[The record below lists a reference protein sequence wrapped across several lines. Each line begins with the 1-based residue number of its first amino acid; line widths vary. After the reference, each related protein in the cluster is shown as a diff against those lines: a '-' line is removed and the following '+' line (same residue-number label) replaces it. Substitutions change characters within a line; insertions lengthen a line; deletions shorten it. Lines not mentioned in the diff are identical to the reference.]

1 MSRVVIDL
9 DRLIEFVARL
19 GAFQAQLDHTR
30 DEVDAALRTAHAT
43 WSGTAASAQDT
54 AHAHWCAGAADARN
68 ALAVLR
74 SIVATSHANYASAVH
89 TNQIMW
95 RS

>member
-9 DRLIEFVARL
+9 DRLAEFVARL
-19 GAFQAQLDHTR
+19 GAFQAQLNHTH
-30 DEVDAALRTAHAT
+30 DEVDAALRTADAT
-43 WSGTAASAQDT
+43 WSGAAASAQVA
-54 AHAHWCAGAADARN
+54 AHAQWRAGAADARD
-68 ALAVLR
+68 ALGVLH

-89 TNQIMW
+89 ANQIMW